1 MNRISSRISNV
12 CRRPV
17 TCSENDLATSFHA
30 PLKRASASMR
40 VLRYCASLSSILC
53 LSLSSILWLSLSSIL
68 CLSFSSILCLSL
80 TSILCLS
87 IHTSVGK
94 RQKNAA
100 KRGQRR
106 EPSEN
111 VSGRELRDIRQRD
124 MRQRGLRQRESSIE
138 SVASR
143 ESSCERVA

>member
-1 MNRISSRISNV
+1 MHHATKETTGRNRISSRISNV

-40 VLRYCASLSSILC
+40 VLRYCASLSSILW
-53 LSLSSILWLSLSSIL
+53 LSLSSILW
-68 CLSFSSILCLSL
+68 LSFSSILCLSL

-124 MRQRGLRQRESSIE
+124 MRQRGLRLRECG
-138 SVASR
+138 R
-143 ESSCERVA
+143 ETLGRGRGA

>member
-53 LSLSSILWLSLSSIL
+53 LSLSSIL

>member
-1 MNRISSRISNV
+1 MHHATNETRAMNRISSRISNV

-53 LSLSSILWLSLSSIL
+53 LSLSSIL

-124 MRQRGLRQRESSIE
+124 MRQRGLRLRECG
-138 SVASR
+138 R
-143 ESSCERVA
+143 ETLGRGRGA